1 MKNHLPKLSEKILNL
16 PESETLRISA
26 IAKNMKAQG
35 IDVVSLSAGEPD
47 FPTPDHIKEAAIQA
61 IKENFTKYTQNQGI
75 PELINAIIEKFHRDN
90 EIEYKPNEILVSSGA
105 KHSIFNALQAICNP
119 GDEVL
124 ILAPYWVS
132 YPAMV
137 ALVGARPVILRTDIS
152 TNFKIGVEQLK
163 EAITQKTKALIF
175 NSPSNPTGTVYTESE
190 IRKIA
195 EVIYEKNVFVISDEI
210 YEKIIYDE
218 KHFSMASIKELKDLV
233 ITVNGVSKAY
243 AMTGWRIGYMGAN
256 EEIVRLANKVQGQVT
271 SNASSISQ
279 KAALA
284 ALTGTQEPVR
294 KMVNEFKIR
303 RDFLCSELRQ
313 IPDIEVFVPSG
324 AFYVFPKVSAYYG
337 RKYNGMEIKNS
348 NDFCEFLLKEEK
360 LAIIPGEAFGMDEYV
375 RISYAASMEEIM
387 KGIERFRSAIEKLS
401 D

>member
-1 MKNHLPKLSEKILNL
+1 VLKLSEKILNL

-47 FPTPDHIKEAAIQA
+47 FPTPEHIKEAAIQA

-75 PELINAIIEKFHRDN
+75 PELINAIIEKFRRDN
-90 EIEYKPNEILVSSGA
+90 NIEYKPSEILVSSGA

-119 GDEVL
+119 GDEV
-124 ILAPYWVS
+124 IIPSPYWVS

-137 ALVGARPVILRTDIS
+137 ALVDAKPVILKTDIS
-152 TNFKIGVEQLK
+152 TNFKITPEQLK
-163 EAITQKTKALIF
+163 EAITPRTKALIF
-175 NSPSNPTGTVYTESE
+175 NSPSNPTGTVYTEQE

-195 EVIYEKNVFVISDEI
+195 EVVYEKNIFVISDEI

-218 KHFSMASIKELKDLV
+218 KHFSMASIKELRDLV

-256 EEIVRLANKVQGQVT
+256 EEIVKLANRVQGQVT

-303 RDFLCSELRQ
+303 RDFLCSELKQ
-313 IPDIEVFVPSG
+313 IPGVEVFVPAG
-324 AFYVFPKVSAYYG
+324 AFYVFPKVSSYYG
-337 RKYNGMEIKNS
+337 RRYNGFEIKNS
-348 NDFCEFLLKEEK
+348 NDLCEFLLKEEK
-360 LAIIPGEAFGMDEYV
+360 LAIIPGDAFGMDECV
-375 RISYAASMEEIM
+375 RISYAASMEELM
-387 KGIERFRSAIEKLS
+387 KGVERFRKALEKLS

>member
-1 MKNHLPKLSEKILNL
+1 MPKLSEKILNL

-35 IDVVSLSAGEPD
+35 VDVISLSAGEPD
-47 FPTPDHIKEAAIQA
+47 FPTPEHIKEAAIQA

-75 PELINAIIEKFHRDN
+75 PELINAIIEKFRRDN
-90 EIEYKPNEILVSSGA
+90 NIEYKPSEILVSSGA
-105 KHSIFNALQAICNP
+105 KHSIFNALQAICNS
-119 GDEVL
+119 GDEV
-124 ILAPYWVS
+124 IIPSPYWVS
-132 YPAMV
+132 YPPMV
-137 ALVGARPVILRTDIS
+137 ALAGAKPVILKTDIK
-152 TNFKIGVEQLK
+152 TNFKITPEQLK
-163 EAITQKTKALIF
+163 EAVTEKTKALIF
-175 NSPSNPTGTVYTESE
+175 NSPSNPTGTVYTEDE

-195 EVIYEKNVFVISDEI
+195 EVVYQKNIFVISDEI

-218 KHFSMASIKELKDLV
+218 KHFSMASISELRDLV

-256 EEIVRLANKVQGQVT
+256 EEIIKLANKVQGQVT

-294 KMVNEFKIR
+294 RMVNEFKIR
-303 RDFLCSELRQ
+303 RDFLCSELKQ
-313 IPDIEVFVPSG
+313 IPGIELFVPSG

-337 RKYNGMEIKNS
+337 RKYNGFEIKNS

-360 LAIIPGEAFGMDEYV
+360 LAIVPGDAFGMDECV
-375 RISYAASMEEIM
+375 RISYAASMEELM
-387 KGIERFRSAIEKLS
+387 KGVERFRRAIEKLS

>member
-75 PELINAIIEKFHRDN
+75 PELINAIIEKFRRDN

-152 TNFKIGVEQLK
+152 TNFKISVEQLK

-195 EVIYEKNVFVISDEI
+195 EVIYEKNIFVISDEI

-337 RKYNGMEIKNS
+337 RKYNGVEIKNS

>member
-1 MKNHLPKLSEKILNL
+1 MPRLSEKILNL

-47 FPTPDHIKEAAIQA
+47 FPTPEHIKEAAIQA

-75 PELINAIIEKFHRDN
+75 PELINAIIEKFRRDN
-90 EIEYKPNEILVSSGA
+90 NIDYKPSEILVSNGA

-119 GDEVL
+119 GDEV
-124 ILAPYWVS
+124 IIPAPYWVS

-137 ALVGARPVILRTDIS
+137 AVVDAKPVILKTDLR
-152 TNFKIGVEQLK
+152 TNFKITPEQLR
-163 EAITQKTKALIF
+163 EVITKKTKALIF
-175 NSPSNPTGTVYTESE
+175 NSPSNPTGAVYTEDE
-190 IRKIA
+190 IKKIA
-195 EVIYEKNVFVISDEI
+195 EVVYEKNIFVISDEI
-210 YEKIIYDE
+210 YEKILYE
-218 KHFSMASIKELKDLV
+218 GKHFSMASIKELKDLV

-243 AMTGWRIGYMGAN
+243 AMTGWRIGYLGAN
-256 EEIVRLANKVQGQVT
+256 EEIVKLANKVQGQMT

-284 ALTGTQEPVR
+284 ALTGTQEPVKR
-294 KMVNEFKIR
+294 MVNEFKIR
-303 RDFLCSELRQ
+303 RDFICSELKQ
-313 IPDIEVFVPSG
+313 IPGIEILVPSG

-337 RKYNGMEIKNS
+337 KNYNGMVIKNS

-360 LAIIPGEAFGMDEYV
+360 LAIIPGDAFGMDECV
-375 RISYAASMEEIM
+375 RISFAASMEDLM
-387 KGIERFRSAIEKLS
+387 KGIERFKRAIEKLG

>member
-1 MKNHLPKLSEKILNL
+1 MKSLPKLSEKILNL

-47 FPTPDHIKEAAIQA
+47 FPTPEHIKEAAIQA

-75 PELINAIIEKFHRDN
+75 PELINAIVEKFRRDN
-90 EIEYKPNEILVSSGA
+90 NIEYKPSEILVSSGA
-105 KHSIFNALQAICNP
+105 KQSIFNALQAICNP

-124 ILAPYWVS
+124 IPAPYWVS

-137 ALVGARPVILRTDIS
+137 ALVGAKPVILRTDIS
-152 TNFKIGVEQLK
+152 TNFKISADQLRD
-163 EAITQKTKALIF
+163 AITPRTKALIL
-175 NSPSNPTGTVYTESE
+175 NSPSNPTGTVYTEDE
-190 IRKIA
+190 IKKIA
-195 EVIYEKNVFVISDEI
+195 EVVYDKNIFVISDEV

-218 KHFSMASIKELKDLV
+218 KHFSIASIRELRELV

-256 EEIVRLANKVQGQVT
+256 EEVIKLANKVQGQVT

-303 RDFLCSELRQ
+303 RDFICSELKQ
-313 IPDIEVFVPSG
+313 IPGVEVFIPSG

-337 RKYNGMEIKNS
+337 RKYNGFEIKNS

-360 LAIIPGEAFGMDEYV
+360 LAIIPGDAFGMDECV

-387 KGIERFRSAIEKLS
+387 KGVERFRTAIEKLS

>member
-1 MKNHLPKLSEKILNL
+1 
-16 PESETLRISA
+16 
-26 IAKNMKAQG
+26 MKAQG

-75 PELINAIIEKFHRDN
+75 PELINAIVEKFKRDN
-90 EIEYKPNEILVSSGA
+90 NIEYRPSQILVSSGA

-119 GDEVL
+119 GDEV
-124 ILAPYWVS
+124 IIPAPYWVS

-137 ALVGARPVILRTDIS
+137 ALVDAKPIILKTDIA
-152 TNFKIGVEQLK
+152 TNFKITPEQLK
-163 EAITQKTKALIF
+163 EAITSKTKALIF
-175 NSPSNPTGTVYTESE
+175 NTPSNPTGAVYTEDE
-190 IRKIA
+190 IKKIA
-195 EVIYEKNVFVISDEI
+195 EVVYEKNIFVISDEI

-218 KHFSMASIKELKDLV
+218 KHFSMASIPELKDLV

-243 AMTGWRIGYMGAN
+243 AMTGWRIGYMGAK
-256 EEIVRLANKVQGQVT
+256 EDIIKLANKVQGQVT

-284 ALTGTQEPVR
+284 ALTGPQEPVR

-303 RDFLCSELRQ
+303 RDFLCSELKQ
-313 IPDIEVFVPSG
+313 IPGVDVFVPTG
-324 AFYVFPKVSAYYG
+324 AFYVFPRVSAYYG
-337 RKYNGMEIKNS
+337 RRYNGVEIRNS

-360 LAIIPGEAFGMDEYV
+360 LAIVPGDAFGMDECV
-375 RISYAASMEEIM
+375 RISYAASMEELM
-387 KGIERFRSAIEKLS
+387 KGVERFRRAIEKLG

>member
-1 MKNHLPKLSEKILNL
+1 MRNLPKLSEKILNL

-47 FPTPDHIKEAAIQA
+47 FPTPEHIKEAAVQA

-75 PELINAIIEKFHRDN
+75 PELINAIVEKFRRDN
-90 EIEYKPNEILVSSGA
+90 NIEYKPSEILVSSGA

-124 ILAPYWVS
+124 IPAPYWVS
-132 YPAMV
+132 YPPMV
-137 ALVGARPVILRTDIS
+137 ALVGAKPVILKTDIS
-152 TNFKIGVEQLK
+152 TNFKISADQLRD
-163 EAITQKTKALIF
+163 AITPRTKALIF
-175 NSPSNPTGTVYTESE
+175 NSPSNPTGTVYTEDE
-190 IRKIA
+190 IKKIA
-195 EVIYEKNVFVISDEI
+195 EFVHEKNIFVISDEI

-218 KHFSMASIKELKDLV
+218 KHFSIASIRELRDLV

-243 AMTGWRIGYMGAN
+243 AMTGWRIGYMGGN
-256 EEIVRLANKVQGQVT
+256 EEVIKLANKVQGQVT

-303 RDFLCSELRQ
+303 RDFLCSELKQ
-313 IPDIEVFVPSG
+313 IPGVEVFIPSG
-324 AFYVFPKVSAYYG
+324 AFYVFPKVSSYYG
-337 RKYNGMEIKNS
+337 RKYNGFEIKNS

-360 LAIIPGEAFGMDEYV
+360 LAIIPGDAFGMDECV
-375 RISYAASMEEIM
+375 RISCAASMEEIM
-387 KGIERFRSAIEKLS
+387 KGVERFRTAIEKLS

>member
-1 MKNHLPKLSEKILNL
+1 MMPKLSEKILNL

-61 IKENFTKYTQNQGI
+61 INENFTKYTQNQGI

-90 EIEYKPNEILVSSGA
+90 NIDYKPNEILVSSGA

-119 GDEVL
+119 GDEV
-124 ILAPYWVS
+124 IIPAPYWVS

-137 ALVGARPVILRTDIS
+137 AMVDAKPVILKTDLKTS
-152 TNFKIGVEQLK
+152 FKITPDQLR
-163 EAITQKTKALIF
+163 EVITEKTKALIF
-175 NSPSNPTGTVYTESE
+175 NSPSNPTGTVYTEDE

-195 EVIYEKNVFVISDEI
+195 EVVYEKNIFVISDEI
-210 YEKIIYDE
+210 YEKILYE
-218 KHFSMASIKELKDLV
+218 GKHFSMASIKELRDLV

-243 AMTGWRIGYMGAN
+243 AMTGWRIGYLGAN
-256 EEIVRLANKVQGQVT
+256 EEIVKLANKVQGQMT

-284 ALTGTQEPVR
+284 ALTGTQEPVK
-294 KMVNEFKIR
+294 KMVGEFKIR
-303 RDFLCSELRQ
+303 RDFICSELKQ
-313 IPDIEVFVPSG
+313 IPGIEVLVPSG

-337 RKYNGMEIKNS
+337 KNYNGMVIKNS
-348 NDFCEFLLKEEK
+348 NDFCEFLLREEK
-360 LAIIPGEAFGMDEYV
+360 LAIIPGDAFGMEECV
-375 RISYAASMEEIM
+375 RISFAASMEDLM
-387 KGIERFRSAIEKLS
+387 KGIERFRRAIEKLG

>member
-1 MKNHLPKLSEKILNL
+1 MMPRLSEKILNL

-47 FPTPDHIKEAAIQA
+47 FPTPEHIKEAAIQA

-75 PELINAIIEKFHRDN
+75 PELINAIIEKFRRDN
-90 EIEYKPNEILVSSGA
+90 NIDYKPSEILVSNGA

-119 GDEVL
+119 GDEV
-124 ILAPYWVS
+124 IIPAPYWVS

-137 ALVGARPVILRTDIS
+137 AVVDAKPVILKTDLR
-152 TNFKIGVEQLK
+152 TNFKITPEQLR
-163 EAITQKTKALIF
+163 EVITKKTKALIF
-175 NSPSNPTGTVYTESE
+175 NSPSNPTGAVYTEDE
-190 IRKIA
+190 IKKIA
-195 EVIYEKNVFVISDEI
+195 EVVYEKNIFVISDEI
-210 YEKIIYDE
+210 YEKILYE
-218 KHFSMASIKELKDLV
+218 GKHFSMASIKELKDLV

-243 AMTGWRIGYMGAN
+243 AMTGWRIGYLGAN
-256 EEIVRLANKVQGQVT
+256 EEIVKLANKVQGQMT

-284 ALTGTQEPVR
+284 ALTGTQEPVKR
-294 KMVNEFKIR
+294 MVNEFKIR
-303 RDFLCSELRQ
+303 RDFICSELKQ
-313 IPDIEVFVPSG
+313 IPGIEILVPSG

-337 RKYNGMEIKNS
+337 KNYNGMVIKNS

-360 LAIIPGEAFGMDEYV
+360 LAIIPGDAFGMDECV
-375 RISYAASMEEIM
+375 RISFAASMEDLM
-387 KGIERFRSAIEKLS
+387 KGIERFKRAIEKLG

>member
-1 MKNHLPKLSEKILNL
+1 MPRLSEKILNL

-47 FPTPDHIKEAAIQA
+47 FPTPEHIKEAAIQA

-75 PELINAIIEKFHRDN
+75 PELINAIIEKFRRDN
-90 EIEYKPNEILVSSGA
+90 NIDYKPSEILVSNGA

-119 GDEVL
+119 GDEV
-124 ILAPYWVS
+124 IIPAPYWVS

-137 ALVGARPVILRTDIS
+137 AVVDAKPVILKTDLR
-152 TNFKIGVEQLK
+152 TNFKITPEQLR
-163 EAITQKTKALIF
+163 EVITKKTKALIF
-175 NSPSNPTGTVYTESE
+175 NSPSNPTGAVYTEDE
-190 IRKIA
+190 IKKIA
-195 EVIYEKNVFVISDEI
+195 EVVYEKNIFVISDEI
-210 YEKIIYDE
+210 YEKILYE
-218 KHFSMASIKELKDLV
+218 GKHFSMASIKELKDLV

-243 AMTGWRIGYMGAN
+243 AMTGWRIGYLGAN
-256 EEIVRLANKVQGQVT
+256 EEIVKLANKVQGQMT

-284 ALTGTQEPVR
+284 ALTGTQEPVKR
-294 KMVNEFKIR
+294 MVNEFKIR
-303 RDFLCSELRQ
+303 RDFICSELKQ
-313 IPDIEVFVPSG
+313 IPGIEILVPSG

-337 RKYNGMEIKNS
+337 KNYNGMVIKNS

-360 LAIIPGEAFGMDEYV
+360 LAIIPGD
-375 RISYAASMEEIM
+375 
-387 KGIERFRSAIEKLS
+387 
-401 D
+401 

>member
-1 MKNHLPKLSEKILNL
+1 MLKLSEKILNL

-47 FPTPDHIKEAAIQA
+47 FPTPEHIKEAAIQA

-75 PELINAIIEKFHRDN
+75 PELINAIVEKFRRDN
-90 EIEYKPNEILVSSGA
+90 NIEYKPSEILVSNGG

-119 GDEVL
+119 GDEV
-124 ILAPYWVS
+124 IIPAPYWVS
-132 YPAMV
+132 YPPMV
-137 ALVGARPVILRTDIS
+137 ALADAVPVILKTDIS
-152 TNFKIGVEQLK
+152 TNFKIVPDQLK
-163 EAITQKTKALIF
+163 EAITKKTKALIL
-175 NSPSNPTGTVYTESE
+175 NSPSNPTGTVYTEDE
-190 IRKIA
+190 IRQIA
-195 EVIYEKNVFVISDEI
+195 EVVYEKNIFVISDEI
-210 YEKIIYDE
+210 YEKILYE
-218 KHFSMASIKELKDLV
+218 GKHFSMASIKELRDLV

-243 AMTGWRIGYMGAN
+243 AMTGWRIGYLGAK
-256 EEIVRLANKVQGQVT
+256 EEIVKLANKIQGQMT
-271 SNASSISQ
+271 SNACSISQ

-284 ALTGTQEPVR
+284 ALTGTQEPVK

-303 RDFLCSELRQ
+303 RDFICSELKQ
-313 IPDIEVFVPSG
+313 IPDIEIFVPSG

-337 RKYNGMEIKNS
+337 RSYNGMVIRNS

-360 LAIIPGEAFGMDEYV
+360 LAIVPGEAFGMDECV
-375 RISYAASMEEIM
+375 RISYAASMEDLM
-387 KGIERFRSAIEKLS
+387 KGVERFKRAIEKLS

>member
-1 MKNHLPKLSEKILNL
+1 MRNLPKLSEKILNL

-47 FPTPDHIKEAAIQA
+47 FPTPEHIKEAAVQA

-75 PELINAIIEKFHRDN
+75 PELINAIVEKFRRDN
-90 EIEYKPNEILVSSGA
+90 NIEYKPSEILVSSGA

-124 ILAPYWVS
+124 IPAPYWVS
-132 YPAMV
+132 YPPMV
-137 ALVGARPVILRTDIS
+137 ALVGAKPVILKTDIS
-152 TNFKIGVEQLK
+152 TNFKISADQLRD
-163 EAITQKTKALIF
+163 AITPRTKALIF
-175 NSPSNPTGTVYTESE
+175 NSPSNPTGTVYTEDE
-190 IRKIA
+190 IKKIA
-195 EVIYEKNVFVISDEI
+195 EVVHEKNIFVISDEI

-218 KHFSMASIKELKDLV
+218 KHFSIASIRELRDLV

-243 AMTGWRIGYMGAN
+243 AMTGWRIGYMGGN
-256 EEIVRLANKVQGQVT
+256 EEVIKLANKVQGQVT

-303 RDFLCSELRQ
+303 RDFLCSELKQ
-313 IPDIEVFVPSG
+313 IPGVEVFIPSG
-324 AFYVFPKVSAYYG
+324 AFYVFPKVSSYYG
-337 RKYNGMEIKNS
+337 RKYNGFEIKNS

-360 LAIIPGEAFGMDEYV
+360 LAIIPGDAFGMDECV
-375 RISYAASMEEIM
+375 RISYAASIEEIM
-387 KGIERFRSAIEKLS
+387 KGVERFRTAIEKLS